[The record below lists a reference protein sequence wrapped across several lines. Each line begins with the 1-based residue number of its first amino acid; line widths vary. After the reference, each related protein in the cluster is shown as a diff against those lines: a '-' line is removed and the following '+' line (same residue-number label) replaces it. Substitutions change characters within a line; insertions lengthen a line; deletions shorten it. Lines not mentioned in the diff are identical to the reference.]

1 VSARSSSGTAG
12 AAKSATAIA
21 EMAPYV
27 ARYKWQFAIAL
38 AALLAAS
45 GSLLAVP
52 HLIGRLIDRL
62 SAATGELAL
71 GLLPWW
77 LGLLLLVYAASSAL
91 RVYTVT
97 WAGERI
103 VADLRKR
110 IHDHLLAL
118 PHAFFEAR
126 PTGELLSRI
135 SNDISALQVV
145 ISVVLVIGLRSVVQ
159 LVGALGMM
167 MMTSWQLALIALAI
181 GPPVGVVAVLL
192 GRRVRGR
199 SALNRAREA
208 ELVVQLEESINGIGT
223 IKAFTLEQQERDR
236 FGRQVEACFR
246 AAESVIRARA
256 EILLAVVLLLL
267 GAFWLVGSVAV
278 HRLVAGAVSG
288 GTLAQFLLYASVA
301 AFAALGL
308 ADIHSEAKKAAGAT
322 ERLFALLDEPREV
335 VPAVLLRSLPAG
347 KGAVRF
353 DRVGFSYPSRP
364 RTPVLEEF
372 RLSVRPGEIVA
383 LTGPSGAGKT
393 TLFRLLLA
401 FHVPQRGRVT
411 VDGVDVCALDPS
423 RLRREIALVAQEPI
437 MFSGTAME
445 NIRLGRPEATD
456 GEVIAAAT
464 LAQADGFI
472 RKLPASYQTA
482 LGNKGLALSSGQRQR
497 LAVARAILRRPRLVL
512 LDEAS
517 SFLDAESEALLHD
530 ALVPFLRER
539 TTLIISHRPAVL
551 NYADRV
557 VVLDRGRIVRDDS
570 RAARE
575 NRERAFIAV

>member
-1 VSARSSSGTAG
+1 MSAPGSGATAG
-12 AAKSATAIA
+12 ATRKATALA
-21 EMAPYV
+21 ELAPYV
-27 ARYKWQFAIAL
+27 ARYKWRFAIAL
-38 AALLAAS
+38 AALLGAS

-52 HLIGRLIDRL
+52 HFIGRLVDRL
-62 SAATGELAL
+62 SAATGDLAL

-77 LGLLLLVYAASSAL
+77 LGLLLLVYAACSAL
-91 RVYTVT
+91 RVYMVT

-135 SNDISALQVV
+135 SNDITVLQVV

-159 LVGALGMM
+159 LAGALGMM
-167 MMTSWQLALIALAI
+167 LMTSWQLALVAVAI
-181 GPPVGVVAVLL
+181 GPPVGVVAAML

-236 FGRQVEACFR
+236 FGRRVEACFR
-246 AAESVIRARA
+246 TAESVIRARA

-267 GAFWLVGSVAV
+267 AACWIVGSIAV

-288 GTLAQFLLYASVA
+288 GTLAQFLLYVSVA

-322 ERLFALLDEPREV
+322 ERLFALLDEPREA
-335 VPAVLLRSLPAG
+335 VPAMLRQPLPAG
-347 KGAVRF
+347 RGAVQF

-364 RTPVLEEF
+364 HTPVLEAF
-372 RLSVRPGEIVA
+372 SLSVRPGEIVA

-401 FHVPQRGRVT
+401 FHAPQRGRVT
-411 VDGVDVCALDPS
+411 LDGIDVCALDPAH
-423 RLRREIALVAQEPI
+423 LRREIALVAQEPI
-437 MFSGTAME
+437 MFSGSAME
-445 NIRLGRPEATD
+445 NIRLGRPEASD
-456 GEVIAAAT
+456 ADVVAAAT

-472 RKLPASYQTA
+472 RGLPAGYRTP

-517 SFLDAESEALLHD
+517 SFLDAQSEALLHD

-551 NYADRV
+551 DYADRV

-570 RAARE
+570 RAARAGAA
-575 NRERAFIAV
+575 RAFIAV